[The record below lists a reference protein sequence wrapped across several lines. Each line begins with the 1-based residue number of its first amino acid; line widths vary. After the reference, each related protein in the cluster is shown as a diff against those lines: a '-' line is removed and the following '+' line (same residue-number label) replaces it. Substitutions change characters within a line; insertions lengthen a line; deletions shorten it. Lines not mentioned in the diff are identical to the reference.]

1 MRELKEIIESGTLE
15 LYVTGALSQREAMEV
30 EDILA
35 DHPEVKKEV
44 EKIEAALMSLSHD
57 DSFEIPQQ
65 VWNNILQSISGVRKL
80 TPPPKSSNWSMMT
93 GWAAAIVFLL
103 GIFWMMNEKNT
114 LQNQVQVTSTENTI
128 LKEKVQLTE
137 DALASS
143 EGLLEI
149 MRSKDYREIN
159 LPGNAAVS
167 PQSYAKVY
175 YNDTE
180 KIAYIDARGL
190 PAPPS
195 GKVYQ
200 VWSLI
205 MDPLTP
211 RSVGLLDNYETTEN
225 KVFKLENIPDP
236 EAFGITLE
244 PEGGSES
251 PTLSQLYTL
260 GMVAP

>member
-1 MRELKEIIESGTLE
+1 MKELKEMIESGALE

-30 EDILA
+30 EEILA
-35 DHPEVKKEV
+35 EHPEVKKEV
-44 EKIEAALMSLSHD
+44 EKIEAALIHLSHD
-57 DSFEIPQQ
+57 ASFEIPEH

-80 TPPPKSSNWSMMT
+80 TPPKKSTHWSTMT

-103 GIFWMMNEKNT
+103 GIFWMMKEKNSLET
-114 LQNQVQVTSTENTI
+114 QVQISTTENTV
-128 LKEKVQLTE
+128 LKEKVQVTE

-143 EGLLEI
+143 EALLEI
-149 MRSKDYREIN
+149 MRSKEYREIN
-159 LPGNAAVS
+159 LPGNVAVS
-167 PQSYAKVY
+167 PESYAKVY
-175 YNDTE
+175 YNDIE

-190 PAPPS
+190 PSPPA

-211 RSVGLLDNYETTEN
+211 RSVGLLDNYDTTEN
-225 KVFKLENIPDP
+225 KVFRLENIPDP

-251 PTLSQLYTL
+251 PTLTQLYTL

>member
-1 MRELKEIIESGTLE
+1 MRDLKEIIESGTLE
-15 LYVTGALSQREAMEV
+15 LYVTGTLSQREAMEV
-30 EDILA
+30 EDVLELY
-35 DHPEVKKEV
+35 PEVKKEV

-57 DSFEIPQQ
+57 ASFEIPEQ

-80 TPPPKSSNWSMMT
+80 PVQPKSTNWSMMT

-103 GIFWMMNEKNT
+103 GIFWMMNQKNT
-114 LQNQVQVTSTENTI
+114 LQNTLQVTTTENTV
-128 LKEKVQLTE
+128 LKEKILRSE
-137 DALASS
+137 EALLAS
-143 EGLLEI
+143 EDLLDI

-159 LPGNAAVS
+159 LPGNVAVS
-167 PQSYAKVY
+167 PESYAKVY
-175 YNDTE
+175 YNDKE

-190 PAPPS
+190 PTPPS

-211 RSVGLLDNYETTEN
+211 RSVGVLDTYETSEN

-251 PTLSQLYTL
+251 PTLTQLYTL
-260 GMVAP
+260 GMVTP